1 MRLLPQLMHA
11 GLISFKTFEAIC
23 KSLEKLAELSNE
35 ADSEFIK
42 NFCIASVKSKWADRA
57 KLKKEI
63 VAVEFIKQDPVEPA
77 VDAVEEEILVESS
90 VVEYQIDTTKNQ
102 MSEMI
107 IGKKR
112 KQAPG
117 LGGNQPDV
125 RK

>member
-23 KSLEKLAELSNE
+23 KSLDKLAEQSNE